1 MVTAVA
7 FITLCASIP
16 LKDKSTDQSEE
27 DYSPRLDA
35 PADTYQIFQTPLPLS
50 LELPKVEE
58 NPILFYAPEPETF
71 LKAPRESSATYDYIS
86 PIPNQDLVAPAD
98 TLWNPEN
105 NPKFY
110 YEVPTIISKQEL
122 PTQEFPKK
130 YNKVVHE
137 KNKPISSKPK
147 QEVIFETIPVKQHE
161 ERQIELEKA
170 YEKLAKKENQKLIKM
185 LPPRNKKPSSPS
197 TDSTPISSNQIKN
210 VSYDQGLSSQL
221 IDSLGIPTNAAANV
235 ESPGG
240 ERLEFHM
247 VGHDGPLSYKW
258 GYDTGKGPNRLFRF
272 EERDKE
278 GQVKGHYGFYDETG
292 KLQVIH
298 YDAHPDTGF
307 HVSENS

>member
-1 MVTAVA
+1 M
-7 FITLCASIP
+7 
-16 LKDKSTDQSEE
+16 
-27 DYSPRLDA
+27 
-35 PADTYQIFQTPLPLS
+35 
-50 LELPKVEE
+50 EE

-170 YEKLAKKENQKLIKM
+170 YEKLAKKENQKLIKVELIM
-185 LPPRNKKPSSPS
+185 L
-197 TDSTPISSNQIKN
+197 
-210 VSYDQGLSSQL
+210 Y
-221 IDSLGIPTNAAANV
+221 
-235 ESPGG
+235 
-240 ERLEFHM
+240 
-247 VGHDGPLSYKW
+247 
-258 GYDTGKGPNRLFRF
+258 
-272 EERDKE
+272 
-278 GQVKGHYGFYDETG
+278 
-292 KLQVIH
+292 
-298 YDAHPDTGF
+298 
-307 HVSENS
+307 